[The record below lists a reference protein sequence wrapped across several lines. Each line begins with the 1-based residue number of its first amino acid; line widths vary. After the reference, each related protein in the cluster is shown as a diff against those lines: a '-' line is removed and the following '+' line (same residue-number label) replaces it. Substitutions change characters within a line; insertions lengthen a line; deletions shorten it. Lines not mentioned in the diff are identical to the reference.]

1 MSITHT
7 NESKKIIRVLH
18 IDDEPDQLKFA
29 KFFLEKADAGLQVES
44 ASSPEEAQHL
54 LQQQS
59 FDCVVSDYVMPGMDG
74 IEFARKVRKKSQVP
88 FILYTGHGREEV
100 AKAAIAAGVDDCIQ
114 KEFDLGQ
121 YHVLAKRVRVA
132 VEKRHFK
139 DKIGLSRDLN
149 EDQGKAS
156 RIRTHKR

>member
-1 MSITHT
+1 MMSITHT

-88 FILYTGHGREEV
+88 FILYTGHGRE
-100 AKAAIAAGVDDCIQ
+100 
-114 KEFDLGQ
+114 
-121 YHVLAKRVRVA
+121 VA

-149 EDQGKAS
+149 E
-156 RIRTHKR
+156 